1 MEGFPRKPPVSQTE
15 DGDELISVE
24 GAPHDFW
31 FAGWDRHPVTVVH
44 GLLHQGIG
52 SSLWSANLTRK
63 PDGGF
68 KGLLCMSRKD
78 DLIWL
83 IFVHWQVTTFLLRS
97 FCYQKCSFWHP
108 ILFSCSLSNCHMMLG
123 TGLQKSWTSLKTGS
137 QTRYECVQPLN
148 QSRQF
153 RKVTFSIRRKSE
165 VTSRKRRFKRDYRR
179 ETEVR
184 SPTVC
189 WWMNWQTCDLRYIP
203 GFNMFQ
209 QCFNVYFFFG
219 RSSVVR

>member
-1 MEGFPRKPPVSQTE
+1 MEGFPCKPPVSQTE

-24 GAPHDFW
+24 GAPPW
-31 FAGWDRHPVTVVH
+31 FLIRWVGSPSCDRGAWV
-44 GLLHQGIG
+44 
-52 SSLWSANLTRK
+52 LWSANLTRK

-68 KGLLCMSRKD
+68 KGLLCISRKD

-83 IFVHWQVTTFLLRS
+83 IFIHWQVTTSQPLFWFLLRS

-123 TGLQKSWTSLKTGS
+123 TGLQKSWTSLKIGS

-153 RKVTFSIRRKSE
+153 LKVTFSIRRKSE

-184 SPTVC
+184 SPVC
-189 WWMNWQTCDLRYIP
+189 WWMNWPTCDLRYIP

-209 QCFNVYFFFG
+209 QCFNVFFFKEDLQLL
-219 RSSVVR
+219 